1 MHVPT
6 ESDYIKE
13 EASLDQAIHQFV
25 LVRTQSLLVKNTRD
39 ITGILRLSD
48 VAETIFSMVKQC
60 PVQGN

>member
-1 MHVPT
+1 MHIPT
-6 ESDYIKE
+6 ESDYINE
-13 EASLDQAIHQFV
+13 NASLDQAVHQFV

-48 VAETIFSMVKQC
+48 VVETILNMVKKC

>member
-1 MHVPT
+1 MIT
-6 ESDYIKE
+6 T
-13 EASLDQAIHQFV
+13 LDQAIHQFV

-48 VAETIFSMVKQC
+48 VAEAIFNLVKQC